1 MSVTRYILRNE
12 CIAYQMCQKTRS
24 LLSDSPK
31 QFPKLSLYGFSSV
44 CGKPNPLFLG
54 SFGCSRERERE
65 RESGLRIIDDK
76 KKGRY
81 HVVVREKSE
90 ESIVG

>member
-54 SFGCSRERERE
+54 RLDVREGESER
-65 RESGLRIIDDK
+65 GLRMINENKEMMIHD
-76 KKGRY
+76 
-81 HVVVREKSE
+81 VVGREKSE
-90 ESIVG
+90 ESG